1 MNKQKLSLFQ
11 QRLVLSHS
19 NENFECIALFYE
31 QHVTPI
37 VNPITL
43 TLPLRGNPTLCDEGV
58 YLTKRFHPVHQ
69 QEELVGAM
77 LLRSSRTNGFS

>member
-31 QHVTPI
+31 QHVTRV

-43 TLPLRGNPTLCDEGV
+43 TLPPRGNPT
-58 YLTKRFHPVHQ
+58 
-69 QEELVGAM
+69 
-77 LLRSSRTNGFS
+77 

>member
-31 QHVTPI
+31 QHVTRV

-43 TLPLRGNPTLCDEGV
+43 TLPPRGNPTWRGEGV
-58 YLTKRFHPVHQ
+58 YLTKRFHPVHL
-69 QEELVGAM
+69 LVCEQDKVG
-77 LLRSSRTNGFS
+77 S